1 MALHAIPV
9 FIFVLK
15 QFIIMFFSFNYISF
29 ESVIWPSLENMLQII
44 GIWREITDV
53 ETSLEEAGSVSPIIQ
68 ELVLS

>member
-15 QFIIMFFSFNYISF
+15 QFVIMFFSFNYISF
-29 ESVIWPSLENMLQII
+29 EPVIWPSLENMLQII